1 MGGHKESDTTE
12 QLTHI
17 THNKYH
23 VFELSLNHSP
33 QPPVMKEWFSMKL
46 IRGAK
51 KAGDPDLD
59 DPQSPPSPVLNF
71 SNNEETGLAAINNTG
86 S

>member
-1 MGGHKESDTTE
+1 
-12 QLTHI
+12 
-17 THNKYH
+17 
-23 VFELSLNHSP
+23 
-33 QPPVMKEWFSMKL
+33 MKEWFSMKL